1 MLILNQETECNE
13 LIKQILS
20 FSLHITYNTDILLL
34 AKVHHDAVQTPVRL
48 RQPETERSSKDNK
61 QVCGSLE

>member
-1 MLILNQETECNE
+1 MLFLNQETECNE

-20 FSLHITYNTDILLL
+20 FSLHITLTSSWLKSI
-34 AKVHHDAVQTPVRL
+34 TIGSGRL
-48 RQPETERSSKDNK
+48 RQLETERSSKDNK